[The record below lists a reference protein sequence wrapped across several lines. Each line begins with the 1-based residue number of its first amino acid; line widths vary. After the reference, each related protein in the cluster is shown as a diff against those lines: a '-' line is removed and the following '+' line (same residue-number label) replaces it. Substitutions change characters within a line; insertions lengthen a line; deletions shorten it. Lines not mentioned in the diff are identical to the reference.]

1 MPMGIMTEAFSGPE
15 IVSDFMMEERET
27 GNG

>member
-1 MPMGIMTEAFSGPE
+1 MPMGIMTKAFSGPKR
-15 IVSDFMMEERET
+15 VSDFKMEESGT

>member
-1 MPMGIMTEAFSGPE
+1 MPMGIMTEAFSVPE
-15 IVSDFMMEERET
+15 RVSDFMMEGSET

>member
-1 MPMGIMTEAFSGPE
+1 MPMGIMTEAFSIPE
-15 IVSDFMMEERET
+15 RVSDFMMEERET

>member
-1 MPMGIMTEAFSGPE
+1 MPMGIMTNAFSIPE
-15 IVSDFMMEERET
+15 RVSDFMMEESAT

>member
-1 MPMGIMTEAFSGPE
+1 MPMGIVTKALSIPE
-15 IVSDFMMEERET
+15 RVSDFMMEESAT

>member
-1 MPMGIMTEAFSGPE
+1 MPMGIMTKAFSIPE
-15 IVSDFMMEERET
+15 RVSDFKMEESET

>member
-15 IVSDFMMEERET
+15 RVSDFMMEESGR

>member
-1 MPMGIMTEAFSGPE
+1 MPMGIMTKAFSGPE
-15 IVSDFMMEERET
+15 RVSDFKMEEREA